1 VSNYVGICLETMA
14 KYFSTCRPIADWKVR
29 NLLMLLMFLLGN
41 SINIFCFYFDRQ
53 TGPRPIGYV
62 FKQLRLRHF
71 SSCQHF
77 RIFVS
82 LRMPK
87 SVTSWPKKLF
97 TKVLVI
103 DCFTK
108 GKRINYPRF
117 VHRRNLETAVYS
129 NGHVL
134 LLSRFHGSESS
145 Q

>member
-1 VSNYVGICLETMA
+1 MSNYVGICLETMA

-29 NLLMLLMFLLGN
+29 TLLMFLLGN
-41 SINIFCFYFDRQ
+41 SSINIFCFYFDRQ

-103 DCFTK
+103 DFFTK
-108 GKRINYPRF
+108 A
-117 VHRRNLETAVYS
+117 H
-129 NGHVL
+129 
-134 LLSRFHGSESS
+134 
-145 Q
+145 